1 MLVQAG
7 DQHRRQLQAA
17 LGRLMQSNRK
27 GYRGY
32 VFSRSVNNHQVPGR
46 KIQNLVIRDYATRR
60 KLHYLLSATEYAM
73 PGCYLILEQVL
84 DELATVEGV
93 ILYSMFGAT
102 HPEADERSRIYR
114 RLLEAGGGLHAAV
127 EGFVL
132 TDQADIERWENV
144 LRTAHICRD
153 LNSLRIERWL
163 T

>member
-1 MLVQAG
+1 
-7 DQHRRQLQAA
+7 
-17 LGRLMQSNRK
+17 MQSNRK

-32 VFSRSVNNHQVPGR
+32 VFSRSVDNHRVPQH
-46 KIQNLVIRDYATRR
+46 IQNLVIRDYAARR

-73 PGCYLILEQVL
+73 PNCYLILEQVL

-93 ILYSMFGAT
+93 ILYSMFMLPAAAG
-102 HPEADERSRIYR
+102 ERDRIYR
-114 RLLEAGGGLHAAV
+114 CLLDAGGSLHSAV

-132 TDQADIERWENV
+132 ADETDIERWENV

-153 LNSLRIERWL
+153 LNYQEIERWL